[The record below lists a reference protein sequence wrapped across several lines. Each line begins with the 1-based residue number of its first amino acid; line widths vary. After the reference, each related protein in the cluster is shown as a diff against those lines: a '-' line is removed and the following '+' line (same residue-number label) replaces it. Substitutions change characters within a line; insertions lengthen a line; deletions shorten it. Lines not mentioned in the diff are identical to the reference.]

1 MDTWVIYVR
10 SKTLESD
17 KEAVHIWK
25 KDNTKTEFLKNP
37 TTQAKTPELYG
48 MQDSVL
54 LKSCLYGDI
63 WKVLV

>member
-25 KDNTKTEFLKNP
+25 EDNTKTEFLKNP
-37 TTQAKTPELYG
+37 TTQAKTPELHG
-48 MQDSVL
+48 M
-54 LKSCLYGDI
+54 
-63 WKVLV
+63 